1 MATTTIKA
9 SVMDIPLQISFRNMD
24 RSETVEAKVRERA
37 ARLES
42 YFNHISSCRV
52 VIEAPERRR
61 RKGKL
66 YHVRVE
72 IGVPGTEL
80 VVSRHPRNKHAHEDV
95 YVAVRDAFDA
105 ARRQLEDY
113 GRKLSGHV
121 KAHEVPLHGK
131 VVRLF
136 PYEGYGFVAASD
148 GREVYFHKNS
158 VLRQAFDSLEVG
170 SEVRLVVAEREGA
183 EGPQASTVDPIGK
196 HHIVG

>member
-1 MATTTIKA
+1 METTTIKV
-9 SVMDIPLQISFRNMD
+9 SDMDIPLQISFRNMD
-24 RSETVEAKVRERA
+24 RSETVEAKVRERVA
-37 ARLES
+37 KLET

-80 VVSRHPRNKHAHEDV
+80 VANRHPRNKHAHEDV

-113 GRKLSGHV
+113 ARKLAGRV
-121 KAHEVPLHGK
+121 KTHEQPLHGK
-131 VVRLF
+131 VVRIF

-148 GREVYFHKNS
+148 GREVYFHENS
-158 VLRQAFDSLEVG
+158 VLRQAFSKLEIG

>member
-1 MATTTIKA
+1 MATKTTKA

-80 VVSRHPRNKHAHEDV
+80 VANRHPKNKHAHEDV

-113 GRKLSGHV
+113 GRKLSGRV
-121 KAHEVPLHGK
+121 KTHEAPLHGK
-131 VVRLF
+131 VLRLF

-170 SEVRLVVAEREGA
+170 SEVRLVVAEREGVQ
-183 EGPQASTVDPIGK
+183 GPQASTVDPIGK
-196 HHIVG
+196 HHIVD

>member
-1 MATTTIKA
+1 MATITTEA
-9 SVMDIPLQISFRNMD
+9 PPMDIPLQISFRNMD

-37 ARLES
+37 GKLEI
-42 YFNHISSCRV
+42 YYNHISSCRV

-80 VVSRHPRNKHAHEDV
+80 VANRHPKDKQAHEDV

-105 ARRQLEDY
+105 AQRQLEDY
-113 GRKLSGHV
+113 ARRQAGRIKT
-121 KAHEVPLHGK
+121 HEPPLHGK
-131 VVRLF
+131 VLRLF

-148 GREVYFHKNS
+148 GREIYFHRNS
-158 VLRQAFDSLEVG
+158 VVGQAFDALEVG
-170 SEVRLVVAEREGA
+170 SDVRLVVAERESA
-183 EGPQASTVDPIGK
+183 EGPQASTVEQIGK
-196 HHIVG
+196 HHLAG